1 MNSGLHHND
10 IRRGDQ
16 LVPPGHVSSI
26 SRGAGAPVL
35 LVHGLAASLYD
46 WEALIPELTA
56 AGYASHALD
65 LLGHGESFKPPHL
78 HDYHVNGVFEH
89 MLGWADGLQLREPA
103 ILIGHSLGGY
113 LSLQYALRFPD
124 RVRALVLVD
133 PLYRQE
139 QLSPFLQAMFRRELK
154 NLILL
159 ERAPYWLYRLVIDF
173 SSFNFYV
180 DQRELH
186 SLPGRVRL
194 QTALDYKRAA
204 AGIYNLPRTLHDL
217 TSDLPSL
224 RQPALVLWGARDQ
237 TLSPASFPRL
247 VEMLANG
254 RGEAIRTCG
263 HVPHQCHPEGFNRRV
278 LDFLASL

>member
-1 MNSGLHHND
+1 MNSTLKHND
-10 IRRGDQ
+10 IRRDDQ
-16 LVPPGHVSSI
+16 LVPRGHVSSI
-26 SRGAGAPVL
+26 SRGVGAPVL

-65 LLGHGESFKPPHL
+65 LLGHGESYKPPHL

-89 MLGWADGLQLREPA
+89 MRSWADGLGLREPA

-154 NLILL
+154 NLVLL

-173 SSFNFYV
+173 SSFNIYI

-186 SLPGRVRL
+186 NLPGRVRL

-217 TSDLPSL
+217 TGELPRL
-224 RQPALVLWGARDQ
+224 KQPTLVVWGARDQ
-237 TLSPASFPRL
+237 TLAPASFPQL
-247 VEMLANG
+247 VEMLPDA
-254 RGEAIRTCG
+254 RGVEIPTCG

-278 LDFLASL
+278 LEFLAGL